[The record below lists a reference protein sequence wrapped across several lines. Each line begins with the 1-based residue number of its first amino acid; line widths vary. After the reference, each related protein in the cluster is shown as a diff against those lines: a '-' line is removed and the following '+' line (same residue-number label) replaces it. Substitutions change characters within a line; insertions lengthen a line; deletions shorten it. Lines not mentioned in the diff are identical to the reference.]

1 MSNLT
6 LFIVLVVAL
15 LLGSLVGYLMAAH
28 RTKNALYQE
37 RTTAALAKEKRE
49 SAVSQFS
56 TLQQEQTDLKEK
68 LGKMTAQHQATEH
81 DNVRLKA
88 TLQAEE
94 EKQKS
99 ADEQAQQL
107 EEDRRQLKQEF
118 ENLANKIFEDKGKT
132 FSEQSKTSLDS
143 LLKPF
148 GNQISDFRKRVDEIH
163 TQATKT
169 NSAMEVEIKKIMEVG
184 AQLSDDTNNL
194 TTALKG
200 DKKTTGNWGEMQLEK
215 ALQLSGLE
223 PDVDYKAQDHHK
235 DLSEAKRYPDVV
247 VYLPEEKHLV
257 IDSKVSLVDY
267 DAAIAAETDAERELA
282 IAAHTKAVQRHI
294 DSLHQKDYS
303 NLVGIHSPSFV
314 LMFMPIEPA
323 YIEAMKHKRD
333 LFYYGYDKNVI
344 MVSHTTL
351 MPILQTVASLWKSE
365 RSNVVARELIA
376 KAGGIYDQAC
386 LISERL
392 KKLGESLSTTV
403 THYNSTVTGLS
414 GNQGLVGKVARFQQ
428 LSSKDM
434 QDVQQLHPDIETRRL
449 EAIPA
454 PALAPATE
462 DDTQGIEKLP

>member
-1 MSNLT
+1 MFNLT

-15 LLGSLVGYLMAAH
+15 LFGTFVGYLIAAH

-37 RTTAALAKEKRE
+37 RTTAALATAEKD
-49 SAVSQFS
+49 SAVGQFLS
-56 TLQQEQTDLKEK
+56 LQQEGTSLEEELTKT
-68 LGKMTAQHQATEH
+68 TAQLQAAEH

-99 ADEQAQQL
+99 AEEQARQL

-148 GNQISDFRKRVDEIH
+148 GNQMSDFRKRVDEIH

-169 NSAMEVEIKKIMEVG
+169 NSAIEVEIKKIMEVG

-200 DKKTTGNWGEMQLEK
+200 DKKTTGNWGEMQLER
-215 ALQLSGLE
+215 ALQLSGLK
-223 PDVDYKAQDHHK
+223 PDVDYKIQDHHK
-235 DLSEAKRYPDVV
+235 DLSAAKRYPDVV
-247 VYLPEEKHLV
+247 VYLPEDKHLV

-267 DAAIAAETDAERELA
+267 DAAIAAETDAERKQA
-282 IAAHTKAVQRHI
+282 IDNHTKAVQRHI
-294 DSLHQKDYS
+294 DSLYKKDYS
-303 NLVGIHSPSFV
+303 NLVDINSPNFV

-323 YIEAMKHKRD
+323 YIEAMKHKRE
-333 LFYYGYDKNVI
+333 LFYYGYDRNVI

-351 MPILQTVASLWKSE
+351 MPILQTVANLWKNE
-365 RSNVVARELIA
+365 RGNAEVRKLLAE
-376 KAGGIYDQAC
+376 AGGIYDQAC
-386 LISERL
+386 LISDRL
-392 KKLGESLSTTV
+392 KKLGESLGATV
-403 THYNSTVTGLS
+403 GHYNRTVTGLF
-414 GNQGLVGKVARFQQ
+414 GQKGLVGKVERFRQ
-428 LSSKDM
+428 LSTKNM
-434 QDVQQLHPDIETRRL
+434 PDVQELHPDIETRRL

-454 PALAPATE
+454 PATE
-462 DDTQGIEKLP
+462 DDTQEIEKLP